1 MVQAK
6 NLLQRISHVSLRCT
20 SDICF
25 TVLYIR
31 HRKWVLLSNIPTKKL
46 ILFCKLLRFLRSKS
60 SPRTTKKKKKE
71 KKEKKEGPFQ
81 RWIHPDWRNGGSRE
95 RTTTTPTTPTYRRK
109 CPAFLFFLP
118 KKKNKNKAEYSTS
131 NATSGG
137 HSLKNRDFWLSKEN
151 TNRRTDALSY

>member
-1 MVQAK
+1 MFHCTVHQTYA
-6 NLLQRISHVSLRCT
+6 SLYYT
-20 SDICF
+20 SDIENGYYYQIS
-25 TVLYIR
+25 LQ
-31 HRKWVLLSNIPTKKL
+31 KKL

-81 RWIHPDWRNGGSRE
+81 RWTHPDWRNGGSRE